1 MSDFSADWLHLREP
15 VDLRSRNADLA
26 ARLRAVFAT
35 HSHVRVIDLG
45 CGTGANLRATAHLLG
60 PKIGSVQEW
69 LLVDHNPAL
78 LSRAAIVLAAW
89 ADTATTHG
97 NDLRLLKSGM
107 TITVRFREADLMH
120 ELDDILDAGVDL
132 LTASA
137 FFDLASPEFI
147 RIAAAGAARHKA
159 AFYTVLTFNG
169 AQSWVPVHE
178 ADDKINE
185 AFNAHQ
191 QGDKG
196 LGAASGG
203 AAPEY
208 LSQAFKTLC
217 YNVVAGDSPWHVGEN
232 DQDLARQLNDGVAAA
247 ALETGRVDAAVISA
261 WQTTPRKGVCVGHTD
276 TLALPPD

>member
-1 MSDFSADWLHLREP
+1 MSDFSADWLQLREP
-15 VDLRSRNADLA
+15 VDLRSRNAELA
-26 ARLRAVFAT
+26 SRLRAVFAT

-60 PKIGSVQEW
+60 PEVGSVQDW
-69 LLVDHNPAL
+69 VLVDHNPAL
-78 LSRAAIVLAAW
+78 LARAAIVLAAW

-97 NDLRLLKSGM
+97 NDLKLVKTGI
-107 TITVRFREADLMH
+107 TITVKFREADLMR
-120 ELDDILDAGVDL
+120 ELDDILSAGVDL

-147 RIAAAGAARHKA
+147 RMAAAAAARHKA
-159 AFYTVLTFNG
+159 AFYTVLTYNG
-169 AQSWVPVHE
+169 AQNSVPIHE
-178 ADDKINE
+178 DDDQVRH

-196 LGAASGG
+196 FGSAAGG

-208 LSQAFKTLC
+208 LSQAFETLS

-232 DQDLARQLNDGVAAA
+232 DHNLARQLIDGVAAA

-261 WQTTPRKGVCVGHTD
+261 WQRAPRRGVCVGHTD
-276 TLALPPD
+276 TLALPPE